1 LRSLL
6 FVLAALALLFGI
18 GWLAVPALTSFSATS
33 DRYLALEPSLMTEAD
48 RGIAYFA
55 VGDFSALTSET
66 LRVSASPWKLSVAA
80 LALKSVDGNL
90 DHLADVDIAALF
102 RRFGFHTPKAIG
114 NWPSHLPPPSFETPI
129 GQNVG
134 FGGRAFLPIGA
145 TIGNVGCP
153 ACHSSVMYDESGN
166 PDTSRIWLGAP
177 NGSINLEAYTVALYE
192 AFGEF
197 GKQPDVLMEAVA
209 RLYPDTG
216 WREKLTLRHFII
228 PELRKTFAEREAS
241 IGRLL
246 PFRASLAGAT
256 NGLDSLKSRLGL
268 IPDGK
273 LVTESTFNSIPDLGG
288 LLWRTKFLNS
298 GNYAIPGHDHTRSM
312 QSADITPEHRRGLA
326 AIISYFTVP
335 SMGVTPEVAE
345 TSIGHAFEI
354 TTWMEHYAPQPFP
367 GRIDRS
373 LLPRGQAVYAQA
385 CASCHGS
392 YTPNLEQPHI
402 VSFPNWEGDIGTDPQ
417 RHRLLDKV
425 VADAVNASLYGRYI
439 DARTVSTYTAP
450 PLTGLWSSAPYFHN
464 GSVPTLWHFMHPG
477 ERPTRFTVGG
487 HRLDLDK
494 VGIAGIDDGKGGW
507 NPPPRYTPWSIP
519 VEVDTTAFGL
529 GNGGHEAELTNLTEA
544 DKTALLE
551 YLKLL

>member
-1 LRSLL
+1 
-6 FVLAALALLFGI
+6 
-18 GWLAVPALTSFSATS
+18 
-33 DRYLALEPSLMTEAD
+33 MTEAD

-55 VGDFSALTSET
+55 VGDFSALTSDT

-90 DHLADVDIAALF
+90 DRLADVDLAALF
-102 RRFGFHTPKAIG
+102 RQFGFHTPKTIG
-114 NWPSHLPPPSFETPI
+114 NWPSNLPPLSFETPI

-134 FGGRAFLPIGA
+134 FGGRAFPPIGV
-145 TIGNVGCP
+145 TIGNMGCP
-153 ACHSSVMYDESGN
+153 ACHSSVMYDENGI
-166 PDTSRIWLGAP
+166 PDTSRVWLGAP

-197 GKQPDVLMEAVA
+197 GEQPDVLMDAVA

-216 WREKLTLRHFII
+216 WREKLTLRYFII
-228 PELRKTFAEREAS
+228 PELRTTFAERKAS

-246 PFRASLAGAT
+246 PYRASLAGAT

-273 LVTESTFNSIPDLGG
+273 LVTESVFNSIPDLGG
-288 LLWRTKFLNS
+288 RLWRTKFLNS
-298 GNYAIPGHDHTRSM
+298 GSYAIPGSDDMRSM
-312 QSADITPEHRRGLA
+312 QSADVTPDHRRALA

-345 TSIGHAFEI
+345 TSISHAFDI
-354 TTWMEHYAPQPFP
+354 TTWMASYAPQPFP

-373 LLPRGQAVYAQA
+373 LLPRGQTLYAQT

-392 YTPNLEQPHI
+392 YSPNLERPQI
-402 VSFPNWEGDIGTDPQ
+402 VSFPNWEGDVGTDPQ
-417 RHRLLDKV
+417 RHQLLDKT

-439 DARTVSTYTAP
+439 NVRTVSAYTAP

-477 ERPTRFTVGG
+477 ERPVRFTVGG
-487 HRLDLDK
+487 HRLDLDR
-494 VGIAGIDDGKGGW
+494 VGIAGVDDGKGGW
-507 NPPPRYTPWSIP
+507 NPPPGYKPWSIP
-519 VEVDTTAFGL
+519 AEVDTTAFGL
-529 GNGGHEAELTNLTEA
+529 GNGGHEAELKSLTDA
-544 DKTALLE
+544 DKAALLE